1 MNKEV
6 LTRLLNLNYEMEG
19 LIELARR
26 RASDTPAEIYSL
38 IAEKAYMLAN
48 TAADA
53 IENADNTPAP
63 RRNDEDGLKAII
75 EKRSRREP
83 ENDDAARELMAD
95 KDMMYLPSEEE
106 SSLDDV
112 FENSQAEPEAQPETK
127 DNPQPDGV
135 RKPLKTFFSIN
146 DNYLYR
152 RELFGNNA
160 SDYRASMNLI
170 ENMKSYAETE
180 DYFFSDL
187 QWNPESPVVTAFME
201 SLKKYFNQY

>member
-19 LIELARR
+19 LIELALRR
-26 RASDTPAEIYSL
+26 DSDTPAEIYSL
-38 IAEKAYMLAN
+38 IAEKAYMMAN

-53 IENADNTPAP
+53 IEKSTNADTP
-63 RRNDEDGLKAII
+63 RNDEDGLKAII
-75 EKRSRREP
+75 DERSRREP

-112 FENSQAEPEAQPETK
+112 FDNSEPEHEVQPETQE
-127 DNPQPDGV
+127 NPQPEGD

-170 ENMKSYAETE
+170 ENMKSYAEAE

-187 QWNPESPVVTAFME
+187 QWDAENPVVAAFME
-201 SLKKYFNQY
+201 SLKKYFNQH